1 VATRIIA
8 YPEVLRRYFLRLG
21 KSPLLR
27 LLFVRNLFSIPLVG
41 RGNQNNCLPRS
52 IEEIQINFIF
62 ISVPYHFIKSL
73 FNEMGKVRKKGK
85 MGEKQQQMYFF
96 SLVFFSK
103 IDNLWVM
110 ISVNERKTG

>member
-1 VATRIIA
+1 
-8 YPEVLRRYFLRLG
+8 
-21 KSPLLR
+21 
-27 LLFVRNLFSIPLVG
+27 
-41 RGNQNNCLPRS
+41 
-52 IEEIQINFIF
+52 
-62 ISVPYHFIKSL
+62 
-73 FNEMGKVRKKGK
+73 MGKVRKKGK